1 MLSYV
6 ALEAKM
12 ISFSENVKMFRPLL
26 KKKKN
31 IWVKVEMSSLF
42 LILLELEKW
51 LSAVESMGKM

>member
-26 KKKKN
+26 KKKN